1 MSKLLLYYILT
12 CKTLKQPLFS
22 SENVFD
28 ILPVL
33 LSDLVVTEFKPQ
45 RRRQESLLF
54 TILKVC
60 YCVCLR
66 ECRCVCICVCVRGKK
81 CQGIHCLFSTC
92 YYSGPNQP
100 ASQSGASGHLETL
113 LCL

>member
-1 MSKLLLYYILT
+1 MDFSQTLLAA
-12 CKTLKQPLFS
+12 
-22 SENVFD
+22 EV
-28 ILPVL
+28 
-33 LSDLVVTEFKPQ
+33 EPQ
-45 RRRQESLLF
+45 RQRRAFETVSVRLRACLR
-54 TILKVC
+54 L
-60 YCVCLR
+60 CVCA
-66 ECRCVCICVCVRGKK
+66 RGKK

>member
-1 MSKLLLYYILT
+1 MFLDYILMCET
-12 CKTLKQPLFS
+12 VQQAVFS
-22 SENVFD
+22 SQNVLY

-33 LSDLVVTEFKPQ
+33 LSDLAVAELKPQ
-45 RRRQESLLF
+45 RRRQESLLL

-60 YCVCLR
+60 YCVCVR
-66 ECRCVCICVCVRGKK
+66 ECRCVCECVRGKK